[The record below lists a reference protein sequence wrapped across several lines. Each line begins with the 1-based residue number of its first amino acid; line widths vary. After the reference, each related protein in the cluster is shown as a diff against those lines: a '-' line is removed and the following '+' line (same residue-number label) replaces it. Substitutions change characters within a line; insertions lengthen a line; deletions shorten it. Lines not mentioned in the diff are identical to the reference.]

1 MEWIFEPVEVKSLK
15 EACVHQ
21 LERVLFSGEFEVGSQ
36 LPPERRL
43 AERLGVSRPILHQ
56 ALVELEA
63 KGLVRIEPRRGVF
76 VNDYRQVS
84 SIAMLASFLTYHQG
98 EMDLQFLSNLMEFR
112 KLLEVETAC
121 LAALHRTER
130 HLHILKQIHTKEVQR
145 KSDDP
150 AILIELDFSFHIQ
163 VAHASNNLLYPLIL
177 NSFKDVYTSF
187 TGRFFRSFQD
197 SDVIDD
203 VYHYHARL
211 VEDIRRMDDRKAG
224 FTMIELLEHGAQHL
238 IEVMQDQE

>member
-1 MEWIFEPVEVKSLK
+1 MELIFEPVEVNSLK
-15 EACVHQ
+15 QACVHQ
-21 LERVLFSGEFEVGSQ
+21 LERVLFSGEFDVGSQ

-63 KGLVRIEPRRGVF
+63 KGLVRIEPRKGVF

-84 SIAMLASFLTYHQG
+84 SIAMLASFLTYLQG

-121 LAALHRTER
+121 LAAVHRTEEHQR
-130 HLHILKQIHTKEVQR
+130 ILKQIHTKEVQR
-145 KSDDP
+145 KADDP
-150 AILIELDFSFHIQ
+150 AMLIELDFSFHIQ
-163 VAHASNNLLYPLIL
+163 IAHASNNLLYPLIL
-177 NSFKDVYTSF
+177 NSFKEVYTSF
-187 TGRFFRSFQD
+187 TGRFFRHFQG

-203 VYHYHARL
+203 VYRYHARL
-211 VEDIRRMDDRKAG
+211 IDDIRRMDDRKAG
-224 FTMIELLEHGAQHL
+224 FTMIEMLEHGEEHL
-238 IEVMQDQE
+238 IEVMQDQ